1 MNWFQRNRFLGSFLV
16 AFGVATLLCGY
27 FLLHEKGAAETEQE
41 RLDSTTTE
49 LNQLRAGKPFPNAA
63 NLAKMKAQAESYRKS
78 LGNLEQELAER
89 TLPVVPLQPS
99 EFQAQLRQAVN
110 AVTENAVAN
119 KVKLPANF
127 YLGFDE
133 YATSLPNSVAAPLLG
148 QELQAVAML
157 ANGVINAHVDAL
169 NGLTRTPL
177 PQEKAAATPTPTASR
192 RGPAAPR
199 ASAAATTGTV
209 RAPAVELDFA
219 ASPSAAR
226 KVLNQIATAKE
237 QLFII
242 RTLNV
247 KNQADQGPKRDGAAV
262 PAAPVTPE
270 AGAAATPAP
279 SGIKFIVGAEHLD
292 LKVRVEII
300 SLDRTQE
307 TR

>member
-1 MNWFQRNRFLGSFLV
+1 MNWFERNRFLGSFLV

-27 FLLHEKGAAETEQE
+27 FLLHEKGAAEAGQE
-41 RLDSTTTE
+41 SLDNTRTE
-49 LNQLRAGKPFPNAA
+49 LNQLRAGKPFPNPA

-78 LGNLEQELAER
+78 LGELEAELAAR

-110 AVTENAVAN
+110 AVTENAAAN
-119 KVKLPANF
+119 KVKLPADF
-127 YLGFDE
+127 YLGFNE

-177 PQEKAAATPTPTASR
+177 PQEKAVAPPTTTPAR
-192 RGPAAPR
+192 RGPAPSR
-199 ASAAATTGTV
+199 ASAAATSGTV

-226 KVLNQIATAKE
+226 KVLNQIATAKD

-247 KNQADQGPKRDGAAV
+247 KNQVDQGPKRESAAA
-262 PAAPVTPE
+262 PAAPVAPV
-270 AGAAATPAP
+270 AGTAATPPPA
-279 SGIKFIVGAEHLD
+279 GIKFIVGTEHLD
-292 LKVRVEII
+292 VKANVEII
-300 SLDRTQE
+300 SLDQTRE